1 MSLKEPFSY
10 PIAKQSKT
18 KNQPIKKVQN
28 PQAKKKPPG
37 RVTYNKKYY
46 IGWQLDKAEDNMEG
60 MEQLDSL
67 DTNEHPSLD

>member
-18 KNQPIKKVQN
+18 KNQPIKKS
-28 PQAKKKPPG
+28 PKPTGKKKPPV

-46 IGWQLDKAEDNMEG
+46 I
-60 MEQLDSL
+60 
-67 DTNEHPSLD
+67 